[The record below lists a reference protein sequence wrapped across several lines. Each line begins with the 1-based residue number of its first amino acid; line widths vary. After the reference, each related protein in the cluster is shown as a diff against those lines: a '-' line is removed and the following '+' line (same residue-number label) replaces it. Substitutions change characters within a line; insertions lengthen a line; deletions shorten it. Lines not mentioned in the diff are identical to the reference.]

1 VVGSDEIKD
10 SRGVA
15 IADFDGDGR
24 LDITINNSNNRPTVL
39 FNNLKKSGNWM
50 GVKLVGD
57 QSNRDAIGAHVLLTA
72 SDKTMMRQIE
82 AGSGYSSQAMMV
94 AHFGIGE
101 AEQIDGLEIRWPNGN
116 TQKFEAPALAGMIN
130 QIITI
135 EEGRDT
141 LVAQR

>member
-1 VVGSDEIKD
+1 
-10 SRGVA
+10 
-15 IADFDGDGR
+15 
-24 LDITINNSNNRPTVL
+24 
-39 FNNLKKSGNWM
+39 M

-141 LVAQR
+141 LVAER